1 MLYKDLG
8 DMDQEALVYVKLGDS
23 YSMSMELHSMT
34 VAEEYYL
41 QACIDSVNLDRRSRG
56 LEVLWFKE
64 GG

>member
-23 YSMSMELHSMT
+23 YSMSIMMELHSMT

-41 QACIDSVNLDRRSRG
+41 QACIDSFIRKNYALMRFCRLSQ
-56 LEVLWFKE
+56 
-64 GG
+64 

>member
-41 QACIDSVNLDRRSRG
+41 QACIDSFIRKNY
-56 LEVLWFKE
+56 VLMRFCRLSQ
-64 GG
+64 